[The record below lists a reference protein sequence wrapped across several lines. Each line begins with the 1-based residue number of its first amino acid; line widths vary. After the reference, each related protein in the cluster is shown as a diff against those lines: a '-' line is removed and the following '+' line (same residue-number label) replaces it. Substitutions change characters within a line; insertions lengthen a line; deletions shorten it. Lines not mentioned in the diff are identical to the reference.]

1 MKILIVEDEVQ
12 LLAALKDIIAAKGDQ
27 VDVATNGMKGE
38 ELALTG
44 TYDIII
50 LDIMLPGKNGLEV
63 LKELRKEKVK
73 SAILLLTAKAEVEDK
88 IKGLDLGADDY
99 LTKPFSTGELLARL
113 RALGRRGGIET
124 GEELELNGLV
134 LDKQTY
140 QIRAGGEEVKLGA
153 KEFRLLEILME
164 NHKQILPKER
174 LIEKVWGYESEAEY
188 NAIEVYM
195 SFLRRKLAAIG
206 AEVSIKAIRGVGY
219 ILEEKDD

>member
-153 KEFRLLEILME
+153 KEFKLLEILME

>member
-27 VDVATNGMKGE
+27 VDVATNGIKGE

-63 LKELRKEKVK
+63 LKELRKEKIK

-188 NAIEVYM
+188 NVIEVYM

>member
-44 TYDIII
+44 AYDIII

-153 KEFRLLEILME
+153 KEFKLLEILME

>member
-63 LKELRKEKVK
+63 LKELRKEKIK